1 MEGLMSKR
9 TKSKNKPEI
18 VSEQPKTDFSFS
30 CVSDNGTDTEV
41 YDFEMSAEVRDRIE
55 KAENKHCYIHVN
67 SVSDL
72 EILNRPSAWRRFV
85 KRTIDIV
92 ASFCAILILLLP
104 ALVIMLA
111 VFIDDPG
118 KVFFRQY
125 RVGRNGKR
133 FKLYKFRTMK
143 KEAPKY
149 MSTME
154 FDDPG
159 QYITRLGRF
168 LRKYSLDEIPQ
179 LLNVLKGDMSL
190 VGPRPLISDEYEI
203 HQMRTKLGIY
213 AIRPGV
219 TGLAQINGRDTVE
232 PATKV
237 RWDHKYLETIGF
249 KTDIKI
255 LFATVPKVFGHA
267 GFVEG
272 YSIKPNNEVH
282 PEELETQGK
291 EEKEEENV
299 CV

>member
-1 MEGLMSKR
+1 M
-9 TKSKNKPEI
+9 KSRNKTETGF
-18 VSEQPKTDFSFS
+18 SQNEKSASFS
-30 CVSDNGTDTEV
+30 CANDNGTVTEV
-41 YDFEMSAEVRDRIE
+41 YNFEMSAEVRDKIE
-55 KAENKHCYIHVN
+55 HAENKHYYIN
-67 SVSDL
+67 ASSVSDL
-72 EILNRPSAWRRFV
+72 ELLGRPSMWCRFV
-85 KRTIDIV
+85 KRTIDIT
-92 ASFCAILILLLP
+92 ASLLAILVLLLP
-104 ALVIMLA
+104 SLIIMLA
-111 VFIDDPG
+111 VFIDNPG

-125 RVGRNGKR
+125 RVGKNGKR

-154 FDDPG
+154 FDDPDK
-159 QYITRLGRF
+159 YITRLGHF

-203 HQMRTKLGIY
+203 HQMRTKLGVY
-213 AIRPGV
+213 SIRPGV
-219 TGLAQINGRDTVE
+219 TGLAQINGRDTVD

-249 KTDIKI
+249 ITDVKI
-255 LFATVPKVFGHA
+255 LIATVPKVFGHV

-272 YSIKPNNEVH
+272 YSIKSNNTDTVH
-282 PEELETQGK
+282 SNSTESVEK
-291 EEKEEENV
+291 EEKREEEDV

>member
-1 MEGLMSKR
+1 MSKR
-9 TKSKNKPEI
+9 TKSKSKSPI
-18 VSEQPKTDFSFS
+18 VSEQPKTNFSFS

-41 YDFEMSAEVRDRIE
+41 YDFEMSVEVRDRIE
-55 KAENKHCYIHVN
+55 KAENKHCYIHADA
-67 SVSDL
+67 VSDL
-72 EILNRPSAWRRFV
+72 KVLEKPGAWCRFV

-92 ASFCAILILLLP
+92 ASFCAILVLLLP
-104 ALVIMLA
+104 ALIVMIA

-125 RVGRNGKR
+125 RVGRDGKR

-154 FDDPG
+154 FDDPDK
-159 QYITRLGRF
+159 YITRLGRF

-179 LLNVLKGDMSL
+179 LLNVFKGDMSL

-219 TGLAQINGRDTVE
+219 TGLAQINGRDTVD

-249 KTDIKI
+249 RTDVKI

-272 YSIKPNNEVH
+272 YSIKPNNEAGTH
-282 PEELETQGK
+282 ESEIQGR

-299 CV
+299 CI